1 MKVLILIQHIL
12 TEFSAFVILM
22 VIMEFNTEMSDPKLF
37 NGSVHLNNDNN
48 NNNNKEEQAILES

>member
-1 MKVLILIQHIL
+1 MKVLILIENIL
-12 TEFSAFVILM
+12 TEFSAFMILM

-48 NNNNKEEQAILES
+48 NKKEEQAILES

>member
-1 MKVLILIQHIL
+1 MKVLILIEHIL
-12 TEFSAFVILM
+12 TEFSAFMILM

-48 NNNNKEEQAILES
+48 KKEEQAILES